1 MTQIM
6 IEGNEGVLRGS
17 SHPDWEGQGRLLGG
31 KEFKVRPDG
40 WVGDSQSKKEEG
52 EMGSAKGGKSAMLM
66 ALKRRKYYPGMLFD
80 PPWKIVKII

>member
-1 MTQIM
+1 M

-17 SHPDWEGQGRLLGG
+17 SHPSHPSHWEGQGGLLGG
-31 KEFKVRPDG
+31 KESEVRPDG
-40 WVGDSQSKKEEG
+40 RVGDNQSKKEEG

-80 PPWKIVKII
+80 PP